1 MEASLIVILV
11 LIVLLGFATQYVI
24 KSGSYPIKL
33 KKIVQAYNEQNYDVA
48 MREINTLD
56 PKYKKDANIL
66 WMTANMYY
74 KQQQYILAMA
84 ALQNMIDGAYF
95 TKELTELAVREFL
108 AKIYEQTGNSKKAID
123 EYDMI
128 TKIRDQDYDSLYKAG
143 LVCYNYGEWV
153 QAQKYFSLAV
163 AQNDSNPQLLYML
176 AFCFYK
182 IRSYHAAQQQIEKAI
197 ALDNSNPEYHLLLG
211 EILSSSR
218 DFQNAIKELEIAYE
232 SNEISDKDAISLNL
246 ANSYY
251 ELGNFSKAREY
262 YGQVLTKENIA
273 SEKVVDERY
282 RYAETLVKNKQFE
295 AAVKQWEIIKSIR
308 NIYLD
313 VDQKLK
319 TYSSIIANNAFR
331 TALEMDIIEYLEKY
345 FYRILTL
352 NGYVV
357 TDHTKKSDTLV
368 FFVTIKKFGSEGQ
381 SYKSTFALDTS
392 GYPMR
397 QDTVD
402 QFMEYARQYKS
413 ANQKDL
419 KLSLKVLFHLATNVL
434 RFYSFIL
441 YYIKKVMIFIYHSLF
456 ILTTLLLVYT

>member
-95 TKELTELAVREFL
+95 TKELTELSVREFL

-176 AFCFYK
+176 SFCFYK

-197 ALDNSNPEYHLLLG
+197 ALDNTNPEYHLLLG

-251 ELGNFSKAREY
+251 ELGNYSKAREY

-397 QDTVD
+397 QETVD

-413 ANQKDL
+413 AHSFLISIGDFAPN
-419 KLSLKVLFHLATNVL
+419 LKVDDT
-434 RFYSFIL
+434 
-441 YYIKKVMIFIYHSLF
+441 VMIIEPERFEAIIEGVISF
-456 ILTTLLLVYT
+456 SD

>member
-153 QAQKYFSLAV
+153 QAQKYLSLAV

-413 ANQKDL
+413 AHSFLISIGDFAPNL
-419 KLSLKVLFHLATNVL
+419 KADDT
-434 RFYSFIL
+434 
-441 YYIKKVMIFIYHSLF
+441 VMIIEPERFEAIIEGVISF
-456 ILTTLLLVYT
+456 SD

>member
-66 WMTANMYY
+66 WMCANMYY

-84 ALQNMIDGAYF
+84 SLQNMIDGAYF
-95 TKELTELAVREFL
+95 TKELSELNVREFL
-108 AKIYEQTGNSKKAID
+108 AKIYEQTGNTKKAID

-143 LVCYNYGEWV
+143 SICYKYGEWV
-153 QAQKYFSLAV
+153 LAQKYLSLAA
-163 AQNDSNPQLLYML
+163 AQNDSNPELLYML
-176 AFCFYK
+176 AYCFYK
-182 IRSYHAAQQQIEKAI
+182 LRSYHAAQQQIEKALT
-197 ALDNSNPEYHLLLG
+197 LDSTNAEYHLLLG

-251 ELGNFSKAREY
+251 ELGNYSKAKEY
-262 YGQVLTKENIA
+262 YGQVLTKENIPN
-273 SEKVVDERY
+273 EKVVDERY

-357 TDHTKKSDTLV
+357 TEHTKKSDTLV

-413 ANQKDL
+413 AHSFLISIGDFAPN
-419 KLSLKVLFHLATNVL
+419 LKVDDT
-434 RFYSFIL
+434 
-441 YYIKKVMIFIYHSLF
+441 VMIIEPERFEAIIEGVISF
-456 ILTTLLLVYT
+456 SD

>member
-33 KKIVQAYNEQNYDVA
+33 KKIVQAYNDQNYDVA
-48 MREINTLD
+48 MREINNLD

-66 WMTANMYY
+66 WMSANIYY

-95 TKELTELAVREFL
+95 SKELTELTVREFL
-108 AKIYEQTGNSKKAID
+108 AKIYEQTGNTKKAID

-128 TKIRDQDYDSLYKAG
+128 TKIRDNDYDSLFKAG
-143 LVCYNYGEWV
+143 NVCYQYGEWV
-153 QAQKYFSLAV
+153 QAQKYLSLAV
-163 AQNDSNPQLLYML
+163 GHNDSNPQLLYML
-176 AFCFYK
+176 AYCFYK
-182 IRSYHAAQQQIEKAI
+182 IRSYHAAQQNIEKAI
-197 ALDNSNPEYHLLLG
+197 ALDSTNAQYHLLLG

-218 DFQNAIKELEIAYE
+218 DFQNAIKELEIAYD
-232 SNEISDKDAISLNL
+232 SNEISDKDSISLNL

-251 ELGNFSKAREY
+251 ELGNYSKAREY
-262 YGQVLTKENIA
+262 YGQVLNKENVPN
-273 SEKVVDERY
+273 EKVVDERY

-397 QDTVD
+397 QETVD
-402 QFMEYARQYKS
+402 QFMEYARVYKS
-413 ANQKDL
+413 AHSFLISIGDFAPNL
-419 KLSLKVLFHLATNVL
+419 KIDDT
-434 RFYSFIL
+434 
-441 YYIKKVMIFIYHSLF
+441 VMIIEPERFEAIIEGVISF
-456 ILTTLLLVYT
+456 SD

>member
-84 ALQNMIDGAYF
+84 TLQNMIDGAYF
-95 TKELTELAVREFL
+95 TKELTELTVREFL
-108 AKIYEQTGNSKKAID
+108 ARIYEQTGNTKKAID

-128 TKIRDQDYDSLYKAG
+128 TKIRDNDYDSLFKAG
-143 LVCYNYGEWV
+143 SVCYQYGEWV
-153 QAQKYFSLAV
+153 QAQKYLSSAA

-176 AFCFYK
+176 AECFYK

-197 ALDNSNPEYHLLLG
+197 ALDGTNPSYHLLLG

-232 SNEISDKDAISLNL
+232 SNEVSDKDAISLNL

-251 ELGNFSKAREY
+251 ELGNYTKAREY
-262 YGQVLTKENIA
+262 YGQVLTKENIPK
-273 SEKVVDERY
+273 EKVVDERY

-295 AAVKQWEIIKSIR
+295 AAVKQWEIIKSVR

-357 TDHTKKSDTLV
+357 TEHSKKSDTLV

-397 QDTVD
+397 QETVD

-413 ANQKDL
+413 AHSFLISIGDFAPN
-419 KLSLKVLFHLATNVL
+419 LKVDDT
-434 RFYSFIL
+434 
-441 YYIKKVMIFIYHSLF
+441 VMIIEPDRFEAIIEGVISF
-456 ILTTLLLVYT
+456 SD

>member
-95 TKELTELAVREFL
+95 TKELTELTVREFL
-108 AKIYEQTGNSKKAID
+108 AKIYEQTGNTKKAID

-128 TKIRDQDYDSLYKAG
+128 TKIRDNDYDSLFKAG
-143 LVCYNYGEWV
+143 SVCYQYGEWV
-153 QAQKYFSLAV
+153 QAQKYLSLAA

-176 AFCFYK
+176 AECFYK

-197 ALDNSNPEYHLLLG
+197 ALDSTNAQYHLLLG

-232 SNEISDKDAISLNL
+232 SNEVSDKDTISLNL

-251 ELGNFSKAREY
+251 ELGNYTKAREY
-262 YGQVLTKENIA
+262 YGQVLTKENIPN
-273 SEKVVDERY
+273 EKVVDERY

-397 QDTVD
+397 QETVD

-413 ANQKDL
+413 AHSFLISIGDFAPN
-419 KLSLKVLFHLATNVL
+419 LKVDDT
-434 RFYSFIL
+434 
-441 YYIKKVMIFIYHSLF
+441 VMIIEPDRFEAIIEGVISF
-456 ILTTLLLVYT
+456 SD

>member
-66 WMTANMYY
+66 WMTANIYY

-84 ALQNMIDGAYF
+84 SLQNMIDGAYF
-95 TKELTELAVREFL
+95 TKELTELNVREFL

-143 LVCYNYGEWV
+143 TVCYNYGEWV

-176 AFCFYK
+176 AYCFYK

-197 ALDNSNPEYHLLLG
+197 ALDNTNAQYHLLLG

-232 SNEISDKDAISLNL
+232 SNELSDKDTISLNL

-251 ELGNFSKAREY
+251 ELGNYTKAREY

-357 TDHTKKSDTLV
+357 TEHSKKSDTLV

-397 QDTVD
+397 QETVD

-413 ANQKDL
+413 AHSFLISIGDFAPN
-419 KLSLKVLFHLATNVL
+419 LKVDDT
-434 RFYSFIL
+434 
-441 YYIKKVMIFIYHSLF
+441 VMIIEPERFEAIIEGVISF
-456 ILTTLLLVYT
+456 SD

>member
-33 KKIVQAYNEQNYDVA
+33 KKIVQAYNEQNYDIA
-48 MREINTLD
+48 IREINTLD

-66 WMTANMYY
+66 WMMANMYY

-84 ALQNMIDGAYF
+84 SLQNMIDGAYF
-95 TKELTELAVREFL
+95 TKEITELNVREFL

-143 LVCYNYGEWV
+143 TICYNYGEWI
-153 QAQKYFSLAV
+153 QAQKYFSLAA

-176 AFCFYK
+176 SYCFYK
-182 IRSYHAAQQQIEKAI
+182 IRSYHAAQQNIEKAI
-197 ALDNSNPEYHLLLG
+197 SLDNTNAQYHLLLG

-232 SNEISDKDAISLNL
+232 SNEVSDKDTISLNL

-251 ELGNFSKAREY
+251 ELGNYTKAREY

-273 SEKVVDERY
+273 NEKVIDERY

-295 AAVKQWEIIKSIR
+295 AAVKQWEIIKSVR

-313 VDQKLK
+313 VEQKLK

-331 TALEMDIIEYLEKY
+331 TALEMDVTDYLEKH
-345 FYRILTL
+345 FYRILTI

-357 TDHTKKSDTLV
+357 TDNMRKSDTLA
-368 FFVTIKKFGSEGQ
+368 FFVTMKKFGSEGQ

-413 ANQKDL
+413 AHSFLISIGDFAPN
-419 KLSLKVLFHLATNVL
+419 LKVDDT
-434 RFYSFIL
+434 
-441 YYIKKVMIFIYHSLF
+441 VMIIEPERFEAIIEGVISF
-456 ILTTLLLVYT
+456 SD

>member
-1 MEASLIVILV
+1 
-11 LIVLLGFATQYVI
+11 
-24 KSGSYPIKL
+24 
-33 KKIVQAYNEQNYDVA
+33 
-48 MREINTLD
+48 
-56 PKYKKDANIL
+56 
-66 WMTANMYY
+66 
-74 KQQQYILAMA
+74 
-84 ALQNMIDGAYF
+84 
-95 TKELTELAVREFL
+95 
-108 AKIYEQTGNSKKAID
+108 
-123 EYDMI
+123 
-128 TKIRDQDYDSLYKAG
+128 
-143 LVCYNYGEWV
+143 
-153 QAQKYFSLAV
+153 
-163 AQNDSNPQLLYML
+163 ML
-176 AFCFYK
+176 SFCFYK

-197 ALDNSNPEYHLLLG
+197 ALDNTNPEYHLLLG

-251 ELGNFSKAREY
+251 ELGNYSKAREY

-397 QDTVD
+397 QETVD

-413 ANQKDL
+413 AHSFLISIGDFAPN
-419 KLSLKVLFHLATNVL
+419 LKVDDT
-434 RFYSFIL
+434 
-441 YYIKKVMIFIYHSLF
+441 VMIIEPERFEAIIEGVISF
-456 ILTTLLLVYT
+456 SD

>member
-95 TKELTELAVREFL
+95 TKELTELTVREFL
-108 AKIYEQTGNSKKAID
+108 AKIYEQTGNTKKAID

-128 TKIRDQDYDSLYKAG
+128 TKIRDNDYDSLFKAG
-143 LVCYNYGEWV
+143 SVCYQYGEWV
-153 QAQKYFSLAV
+153 QAQKYLSLAA

-176 AFCFYK
+176 AECFYK

-197 ALDNSNPEYHLLLG
+197 ALDSTNAQYHLLLG

-232 SNEISDKDAISLNL
+232 SNEVSDKDTISLNL

-251 ELGNFSKAREY
+251 ELGNYTKAREY
-262 YGQVLTKENIA
+262 YGQVLTKENIPN
-273 SEKVVDERY
+273 EKVVDERY

-295 AAVKQWEIIKSIR
+295 AAVKQWEIIKSVR

-397 QDTVD
+397 QETVD

-413 ANQKDL
+413 AHSFLISIGDFAPN
-419 KLSLKVLFHLATNVL
+419 LKVDDT
-434 RFYSFIL
+434 
-441 YYIKKVMIFIYHSLF
+441 VMIIEPDRFEAIIEGVISF
-456 ILTTLLLVYT
+456 SD

>member
-95 TKELTELAVREFL
+95 TKELTELSVREFL

-176 AFCFYK
+176 SFCFYK

-197 ALDNSNPEYHLLLG
+197 ALDNTNPEYHLLLG

-251 ELGNFSKAREY
+251 ELGNYSKAREY
-262 YGQVLTKENIA
+262 YGQVLSKENIA

-397 QDTVD
+397 QETVD

-413 ANQKDL
+413 AHSFLISIGDFAPN
-419 KLSLKVLFHLATNVL
+419 LKVDDT
-434 RFYSFIL
+434 
-441 YYIKKVMIFIYHSLF
+441 VMIIEPERFEAIIEGVISF
-456 ILTTLLLVYT
+456 SD

>member
-66 WMTANMYY
+66 WMCANMYY

-84 ALQNMIDGAYF
+84 SLQNMIDGAYF
-95 TKELTELAVREFL
+95 TKELSELNVREFL
-108 AKIYEQTGNSKKAID
+108 AKIYEQTGNTKKAID
-123 EYDMI
+123 EYDKR
-128 TKIRDQDYDSLYKAG
+128 TQIRDQDYDSLYKAG
-143 LVCYNYGEWV
+143 SICYKYGEWV
-153 QAQKYFSLAV
+153 LAQKYLSLAA
-163 AQNDSNPQLLYML
+163 AQNDSNPELLYML
-176 AFCFYK
+176 AYCFYK
-182 IRSYHAAQQQIEKAI
+182 LRSYHAAQQQIEKALT
-197 ALDNSNPEYHLLLG
+197 LDSTNAEYHLLLG

-251 ELGNFSKAREY
+251 ELGNYSKAREY
-262 YGQVLTKENIA
+262 YGQVLTKENIPN
-273 SEKVVDERY
+273 EKVVDERY

-357 TDHTKKSDTLV
+357 TEHTKKSDTLV

-397 QDTVD
+397 QETVD
-402 QFMEYARQYKS
+402 QFMEYARQYRS
-413 ANQKDL
+413 AHSFLISIGDFAPN
-419 KLSLKVLFHLATNVL
+419 LKVDDT
-434 RFYSFIL
+434 
-441 YYIKKVMIFIYHSLF
+441 VMIIEPERFEAIIEGVISF
-456 ILTTLLLVYT
+456 SD

>member
-56 PKYKKDANIL
+56 PKHKKDANIL

-74 KQQQYILAMA
+74 KQQQYILSMA

-95 TKELTELAVREFL
+95 TKELTELSVREFL
-108 AKIYEQTGNSKKAID
+108 AKIYEQTGNSKKAME

-128 TKIRDQDYDSLYKAG
+128 TKIKDQDYDSLYKAG
-143 LVCYNYGEWV
+143 VVCYNYQEWV
-153 QAQKYFSLAV
+153 QAQKYFSLAA

-176 AFCFYK
+176 ANCFYK

-197 ALDNSNPEYHLLLG
+197 ALDQTNPSYHLLLG

-218 DFQNAIKELEIAYE
+218 DFPNAIKELEIAYG
-232 SNEISDKDAISLNL
+232 SNEISDKDTISLNL

-251 ELGNFSKAREY
+251 ELGNYSKAREY
-262 YGQVLTKENIA
+262 YGQVLNKEDVV

-331 TALEMDIIEYLEKY
+331 TALEMDIVEYLEKH
-345 FYRILTL
+345 FYRILTI

-357 TDHTKKSDTLV
+357 TDHIKKSDTLV

-397 QDTVD
+397 QETVD

-413 ANQKDL
+413 AHSFLISIGDFAPN
-419 KLSLKVLFHLATNVL
+419 LKVDDTVIIIEPE
-434 RFYSFIL
+434 RFEAIIEGVISF
-441 YYIKKVMIFIYHSLF
+441 SD
-456 ILTTLLLVYT
+456 

>member
-95 TKELTELAVREFL
+95 TKELTELNVREFL

-143 LVCYNYGEWV
+143 LVCYNYEEWV
-153 QAQKYFSLAV
+153 QAQKYLSLAA

-182 IRSYHAAQQQIEKAI
+182 IRSYHAAQQNIEKAI
-197 ALDNSNPEYHLLLG
+197 ALDNTNPQYHLLLG

-251 ELGNFSKAREY
+251 EIGNFSKAREY
-262 YGQVLTKENIA
+262 YGQVLTKENIPN
-273 SEKVVDERY
+273 EKVVDERY

-295 AAVKQWEIIKSIR
+295 AAVKQWEIIKSVR

-413 ANQKDL
+413 AHSFLISIGDFAPN
-419 KLSLKVLFHLATNVL
+419 LKVDDT
-434 RFYSFIL
+434 
-441 YYIKKVMIFIYHSLF
+441 VMIIEPERFEAIIEGVISF
-456 ILTTLLLVYT
+456 SD

>member
-11 LIVLLGFATQYVI
+11 LIVLLGFATNYVI

-33 KKIVQAYNEQNYDVA
+33 KKIVQAYNEENYDVA

-66 WMTANMYY
+66 WMSANMYY

-95 TKELTELAVREFL
+95 SKELTELTVREFL
-108 AKIYEQTGNSKKAID
+108 AKIYEQTGNTKKAID

-128 TKIRDQDYDSLYKAG
+128 TKIRDNDYDSLFKAG
-143 LVCYNYGEWV
+143 SVCYQYGEWV
-153 QAQKYFSLAV
+153 QAQKYLSLAV
-163 AQNDSNPQLLYML
+163 AHNDSNPQLLYIL
-176 AFCFYK
+176 AYCFYK
-182 IRSYHAAQQQIEKAI
+182 IRSYHAAQQNIEKAI
-197 ALDNSNPEYHLLLG
+197 ALDSSNAQYHLLLG
-211 EILSSSR
+211 EILSASR
-218 DFQNAIKELEIAYE
+218 DFQNAIKELEIAYD

-251 ELGNFSKAREY
+251 ELGNYTKAREY
-262 YGQVLTKENIA
+262 YGQVLNKENVPN
-273 SEKVVDERY
+273 EKVVDERY

-295 AAVKQWEIIKSIR
+295 AAVKQWEIIKSVR

-397 QDTVD
+397 QETVD
-402 QFMEYARQYKS
+402 QFMEYARVYKS
-413 ANQKDL
+413 AHSFLISIGDFAPNL
-419 KLSLKVLFHLATNVL
+419 KIDDT
-434 RFYSFIL
+434 
-441 YYIKKVMIFIYHSLF
+441 VMIIEPERFEAIIEGVISF
-456 ILTTLLLVYT
+456 SD

>member
-11 LIVLLGFATQYVI
+11 LIVLLGFATQYII

-84 ALQNMIDGAYF
+84 TLQNMIDGAYF
-95 TKELTELAVREFL
+95 TKELTELTVREFL
-108 AKIYEQTGNSKKAID
+108 ARIYEQTGNTKKAID

-128 TKIRDQDYDSLYKAG
+128 TKIRDNDYDSLFKAG
-143 LVCYNYGEWV
+143 SVCYQYGEWV
-153 QAQKYFSLAV
+153 QAQKYLSSAA

-176 AFCFYK
+176 AECFYK

-197 ALDNSNPEYHLLLG
+197 ALDGTNPSYHLLLG

-232 SNEISDKDAISLNL
+232 SNEVSDKDAISLNL

-251 ELGNFSKAREY
+251 ELGNYTKAREY
-262 YGQVLTKENIA
+262 YGQVLTKENIPK
-273 SEKVVDERY
+273 EKVVDERY

-295 AAVKQWEIIKSIR
+295 AAVKQWEIIKSVR

-357 TDHTKKSDTLV
+357 TEHSKKSDTLV

-397 QDTVD
+397 QETVD

-413 ANQKDL
+413 AHSFLISIGDFAPN
-419 KLSLKVLFHLATNVL
+419 LKVDDT
-434 RFYSFIL
+434 
-441 YYIKKVMIFIYHSLF
+441 VMIIEPDRFEAIIEGVISF
-456 ILTTLLLVYT
+456 SD

>member
-11 LIVLLGFATQYVI
+11 LIVLLGFATQYVV

-66 WMTANMYY
+66 WMCANMYY

-84 ALQNMIDGAYF
+84 SLQNMIDGAYF
-95 TKELTELAVREFL
+95 TKELSELNVREFL
-108 AKIYEQTGNSKKAID
+108 AKIYEQTGNTKKAID

-128 TKIRDQDYDSLYKAG
+128 TKIRDQDYDSIYKAG
-143 LVCYNYGEWV
+143 STCYKYGEWV
-153 QAQKYFSLAV
+153 LAQKYLSLAA
-163 AQNDSNPQLLYML
+163 AQNDSNPELLYML
-176 AFCFYK
+176 SYCFYK
-182 IRSYHAAQQQIEKAI
+182 IRSYHAAQQQIEKAL
-197 ALDNSNPEYHLLLG
+197 ALDSTNAEYHLLLG

-232 SNEISDKDAISLNL
+232 SNEVSDKDAISLNL

-251 ELGNFSKAREY
+251 ELGNYTKAREY
-262 YGQVLTKENIA
+262 YGQVLTKENIPN
-273 SEKVVDERY
+273 EKVVDERY

-397 QDTVD
+397 QETVD

-413 ANQKDL
+413 AHSFLISIGDFAPN
-419 KLSLKVLFHLATNVL
+419 LKVDDT
-434 RFYSFIL
+434 
-441 YYIKKVMIFIYHSLF
+441 VMIIEPERFEAIIEGVISF
-456 ILTTLLLVYT
+456 SD

>member
-66 WMTANMYY
+66 WMCANMYY

-84 ALQNMIDGAYF
+84 SLQNMIDGAYF
-95 TKELTELAVREFL
+95 TKELTELSVREFL
-108 AKIYEQTGNSKKAID
+108 AKIYEQTGNTKKAID

-143 LVCYNYGEWV
+143 TVCYNYGEWV

-176 AFCFYK
+176 AYCFYK

-197 ALDNSNPEYHLLLG
+197 NLDSTNAEYHLLLG

-251 ELGNFSKAREY
+251 ELGNYSKAREY
-262 YGQVLTKENIA
+262 YGQVLTKENVV

-397 QDTVD
+397 QETVD

-413 ANQKDL
+413 AHSFLISIGDFAPN
-419 KLSLKVLFHLATNVL
+419 LKVDDT
-434 RFYSFIL
+434 
-441 YYIKKVMIFIYHSLF
+441 VMIIEPERFEAIIEGVISF
-456 ILTTLLLVYT
+456 SD

>member
-95 TKELTELAVREFL
+95 TKELSELTVREFL
-108 AKIYEQTGNSKKAID
+108 ARIYEQTGNTKKAID

-128 TKIRDQDYDSLYKAG
+128 TKIRDNDYDSLFKAG
-143 LVCYNYGEWV
+143 SVCYQYGEWV
-153 QAQKYFSLAV
+153 QAQKYLSSAA

-176 AFCFYK
+176 AECFYK

-197 ALDNSNPEYHLLLG
+197 ALDGTNPSYHLLLG

-232 SNEISDKDAISLNL
+232 SNEVSDKDAISLNL

-251 ELGNFSKAREY
+251 ELGNYTKAREY
-262 YGQVLTKENIA
+262 YGQVLTKENIPN
-273 SEKVVDERY
+273 EKVVDERY

-295 AAVKQWEIIKSIR
+295 AAVKQWEIIKSVR

-397 QDTVD
+397 QETVD

-413 ANQKDL
+413 AHSFLISIGDFAPN
-419 KLSLKVLFHLATNVL
+419 LKVDDT
-434 RFYSFIL
+434 
-441 YYIKKVMIFIYHSLF
+441 VMIIEPDRFEAIIEGVISF
-456 ILTTLLLVYT
+456 SD

>member
-95 TKELTELAVREFL
+95 TKELTELTVREFL
-108 AKIYEQTGNSKKAID
+108 ARIYEQTGNTKKAID

-128 TKIRDQDYDSLYKAG
+128 TKIRDNDYDSLFKAG
-143 LVCYNYGEWV
+143 SVCYQYGEWV
-153 QAQKYFSLAV
+153 QAQKYLSSAA

-176 AFCFYK
+176 AECFYK

-197 ALDNSNPEYHLLLG
+197 ALDGTNPSYHLLLG

-232 SNEISDKDAISLNL
+232 SNEVSDKDAISLNL

-251 ELGNFSKAREY
+251 ELGNYTKAREY
-262 YGQVLTKENIA
+262 YGQVLTKENIPK
-273 SEKVVDERY
+273 EKVVDERY

-295 AAVKQWEIIKSIR
+295 AAVKQWEIIKSVR

-357 TDHTKKSDTLV
+357 TEHSKKSDTLV

-397 QDTVD
+397 QETVD

-413 ANQKDL
+413 AHSFLISIGDFAPN
-419 KLSLKVLFHLATNVL
+419 LKVDDT
-434 RFYSFIL
+434 
-441 YYIKKVMIFIYHSLF
+441 VMIIEPERFEAIIEGVISF
-456 ILTTLLLVYT
+456 SD

>member
-413 ANQKDL
+413 AHSFLISIGDFAPN
-419 KLSLKVLFHLATNVL
+419 LKVDDT
-434 RFYSFIL
+434 
-441 YYIKKVMIFIYHSLF
+441 VMIIEHERLEANIEGVISFSD
-456 ILTTLLLVYT
+456 

>member
-95 TKELTELAVREFL
+95 TKELTELSVREFL

-176 AFCFYK
+176 SFCFYK

-197 ALDNSNPEYHLLLG
+197 ALDNTNPEYHLLLG

-251 ELGNFSKAREY
+251 ELGNYSKAREY

-397 QDTVD
+397 QETVD
-402 QFMEYARQYKS
+402 QFMEYARQYRR
-413 ANQKDL
+413 L
-419 KLSLKVLFHLATNVL
+419 CT
-434 RFYSFIL
+434 
-441 YYIKKVMIFIYHSLF
+441 
-456 ILTTLLLVYT
+456 

>member
-95 TKELTELAVREFL
+95 TKELTELSVREFL
-108 AKIYEQTGNSKKAID
+108 ARIYEQTGNSKKAID

-413 ANQKDL
+413 AHSFLISIGDFAPN
-419 KLSLKVLFHLATNVL
+419 LKVDDT
-434 RFYSFIL
+434 
-441 YYIKKVMIFIYHSLF
+441 VMIIEPERFEAIIEGVISF
-456 ILTTLLLVYT
+456 SD

>member
-95 TKELTELAVREFL
+95 TKELSELAVREFL

-176 AFCFYK
+176 SFCFYK

-197 ALDNSNPEYHLLLG
+197 ALDNTNPEYHLLLG

-251 ELGNFSKAREY
+251 ELGNYSKAREY

-397 QDTVD
+397 QETVD

-413 ANQKDL
+413 AHSFLISIGDFAPN
-419 KLSLKVLFHLATNVL
+419 LKVDDT
-434 RFYSFIL
+434 
-441 YYIKKVMIFIYHSLF
+441 VMIIEPERFEAIIEGVISF
-456 ILTTLLLVYT
+456 SD

>member
-95 TKELTELAVREFL
+95 TKELTELTVREFL
-108 AKIYEQTGNSKKAID
+108 ARIYEQTGNTKKAID

-128 TKIRDQDYDSLYKAG
+128 TKIRDQDYDSLFKAG
-143 LVCYNYGEWV
+143 SVCYQYGEWV
-153 QAQKYFSLAV
+153 QAQKYLSLAA

-176 AFCFYK
+176 AECFYK

-197 ALDNSNPEYHLLLG
+197 ALDATNAQYHLLLG

-251 ELGNFSKAREY
+251 ELGNYTKAREY
-262 YGQVLTKENIA
+262 YGQVLTKENIPN
-273 SEKVVDERY
+273 EKVVDERY

-295 AAVKQWEIIKSIR
+295 AAVKQWEIIKSVR

-357 TDHTKKSDTLV
+357 TEHTKKSDTLV

-397 QDTVD
+397 QETVD

-413 ANQKDL
+413 AHSFLISIGDFAPN
-419 KLSLKVLFHLATNVL
+419 LKVDDT
-434 RFYSFIL
+434 
-441 YYIKKVMIFIYHSLF
+441 VMIIEPDRFEAIIEGVISF
-456 ILTTLLLVYT
+456 SD

>member
-66 WMTANMYY
+66 WMCANMYY

-84 ALQNMIDGAYF
+84 SLQNMIDGAYF
-95 TKELTELAVREFL
+95 TKELTELNVREFL
-108 AKIYEQTGNSKKAID
+108 AKIYEQTGNTKKAID

-143 LVCYNYGEWV
+143 SICYKYGEWV
-153 QAQKYFSLAV
+153 LAQKYLSLAA
-163 AQNDSNPQLLYML
+163 AQNDSNPELLYML
-176 AFCFYK
+176 AYCFYK
-182 IRSYHAAQQQIEKAI
+182 LRSYHAAQQQIEKALT
-197 ALDNSNPEYHLLLG
+197 LDSTNAEYHLLLG

-251 ELGNFSKAREY
+251 ELGNYSKAKEY
-262 YGQVLTKENIA
+262 YGQVLTKENIPN
-273 SEKVVDERY
+273 EKVVDERY

-357 TDHTKKSDTLV
+357 TEHTKKSDTLV

-413 ANQKDL
+413 AHSFLISIGDFAPN
-419 KLSLKVLFHLATNVL
+419 LKVDDT
-434 RFYSFIL
+434 
-441 YYIKKVMIFIYHSLF
+441 VMIIEPERFEAIIEGVISF
-456 ILTTLLLVYT
+456 SD

>member
-11 LIVLLGFATQYVI
+11 LIVLLGFATNYVI

-33 KKIVQAYNEQNYDVA
+33 KKIVQAYNEENYDVA

-66 WMTANMYY
+66 WMSANMYY

-95 TKELTELAVREFL
+95 SKELTELTVREFL
-108 AKIYEQTGNSKKAID
+108 AKIYEQKEKKKKAID

-128 TKIRDQDYDSLYKAG
+128 TKIRDNDYDSLFKAG
-143 LVCYNYGEWV
+143 SVCYQYGEWV
-153 QAQKYFSLAV
+153 QAQKYLSLAV
-163 AQNDSNPQLLYML
+163 AHNDSNPQLLYML
-176 AFCFYK
+176 AYCFYK
-182 IRSYHAAQQQIEKAI
+182 IRSYHAAQQNIEKAI
-197 ALDNSNPEYHLLLG
+197 ALDSSNAQYHLLLG
-211 EILSSSR
+211 EILSASR
-218 DFQNAIKELEIAYE
+218 DFQNAIKELEIAYD

-251 ELGNFSKAREY
+251 ELGNYTKAREY
-262 YGQVLTKENIA
+262 YGQVLNKENVPN
-273 SEKVVDERY
+273 EKVVDERY

-295 AAVKQWEIIKSIR
+295 AAVKQWEIIKSVR

-397 QDTVD
+397 QETVD
-402 QFMEYARQYKS
+402 QFMEYARVYKS
-413 ANQKDL
+413 AHSFLISIGDFAPNL
-419 KLSLKVLFHLATNVL
+419 KIDDT
-434 RFYSFIL
+434 
-441 YYIKKVMIFIYHSLF
+441 VMIIEPERFEAIIEGVISF
-456 ILTTLLLVYT
+456 SD

>member
-95 TKELTELAVREFL
+95 TKELTELTVREFL
-108 AKIYEQTGNSKKAID
+108 ARIYEQTGNTKKAID

-128 TKIRDQDYDSLYKAG
+128 TKIRDNDYDSLFKAG
-143 LVCYNYGEWV
+143 SVCYQYGEWV
-153 QAQKYFSLAV
+153 QAQKYLSSAA

-176 AFCFYK
+176 AECFYK

-197 ALDNSNPEYHLLLG
+197 ALDSTNAQYHLLLG

-232 SNEISDKDAISLNL
+232 SNEVSDKDAISLNL

-251 ELGNFSKAREY
+251 ELGNYTKAREY
-262 YGQVLTKENIA
+262 YGQVLTKENIPN
-273 SEKVVDERY
+273 EKVVDERY

-295 AAVKQWEIIKSIR
+295 AAVKQWEIIKSVR

-357 TDHTKKSDTLV
+357 TEHTKKSDTLV

-397 QDTVD
+397 QETVD

-413 ANQKDL
+413 AHSFLISIGDFAPN
-419 KLSLKVLFHLATNVL
+419 LKVDDT
-434 RFYSFIL
+434 
-441 YYIKKVMIFIYHSLF
+441 VMIIEPERFEAIIEGVISF
-456 ILTTLLLVYT
+456 SD

>member
-56 PKYKKDANIL
+56 PKYKKYANIL

-95 TKELTELAVREFL
+95 TKELSELAVREFL

-176 AFCFYK
+176 SFCFYK

-197 ALDNSNPEYHLLLG
+197 ALDNTNPEYHLLLG

-251 ELGNFSKAREY
+251 ELGNYSKAREY

-397 QDTVD
+397 QETVD

-413 ANQKDL
+413 AHSFLISIGDFAPN
-419 KLSLKVLFHLATNVL
+419 LKVDDT
-434 RFYSFIL
+434 
-441 YYIKKVMIFIYHSLF
+441 VMIIEPERFEAIIEGVISF
-456 ILTTLLLVYT
+456 SD

>member
-95 TKELTELAVREFL
+95 TKELTELTVREFL
-108 AKIYEQTGNSKKAID
+108 AKIYEQTGNTKKAID

-128 TKIRDQDYDSLYKAG
+128 TKIRDQDYDSLFKAG
-143 LVCYNYGEWV
+143 SVCYQYGEWV
-153 QAQKYFSLAV
+153 QAQKYLSLAA
-163 AQNDSNPQLLYML
+163 AQNDSNPQLLYMI
-176 AFCFYK
+176 AECFYK

-197 ALDNSNPEYHLLLG
+197 ALDGTNSSYHLLLG

-232 SNEISDKDAISLNL
+232 SNDVSDKDAISLNL

-251 ELGNFSKAREY
+251 ELGNYIKAREY
-262 YGQVLTKENIA
+262 YGQVLTKENIPN
-273 SEKVVDERY
+273 EKVVDERY

-295 AAVKQWEIIKSIR
+295 AAVKQWEIIKSVR

-357 TDHTKKSDTLV
+357 TEHSKKSDTLV

-397 QDTVD
+397 QETVD

-413 ANQKDL
+413 AHSFLISIGDFAPN
-419 KLSLKVLFHLATNVL
+419 LKVDDT
-434 RFYSFIL
+434 
-441 YYIKKVMIFIYHSLF
+441 VMIIEPDRFEAIIEGVISF
-456 ILTTLLLVYT
+456 SD

>member
-95 TKELTELAVREFL
+95 TKELTELTVREFL
-108 AKIYEQTGNSKKAID
+108 ARIYEQTGNTKKAID

-128 TKIRDQDYDSLYKAG
+128 TKIRDNDYDSLFKAG
-143 LVCYNYGEWV
+143 SVCYQYGEWV
-153 QAQKYFSLAV
+153 QAQKYLSSAA

-176 AFCFYK
+176 AECFYK

-197 ALDNSNPEYHLLLG
+197 ALDGTNSSYHLLLG

-232 SNEISDKDAISLNL
+232 SNDVSDKDAISLNL

-251 ELGNFSKAREY
+251 ELGNYTKAREY
-262 YGQVLTKENIA
+262 YGQVLTKENIPK
-273 SEKVVDERY
+273 EKVVDERY

-295 AAVKQWEIIKSIR
+295 AAVKQWEIIKSVR

-357 TDHTKKSDTLV
+357 TEHSKKSDTLV

-397 QDTVD
+397 QETVD

-413 ANQKDL
+413 AHSFLISIGDFAPN
-419 KLSLKVLFHLATNVL
+419 LKVDDT
-434 RFYSFIL
+434 
-441 YYIKKVMIFIYHSLF
+441 VMIIEPDRFEAIIEGVISF
-456 ILTTLLLVYT
+456 SD

>member
-95 TKELTELAVREFL
+95 TKELTELSVREFL

-153 QAQKYFSLAV
+153 LAQKYFSLAV

-182 IRSYHAAQQQIEKAI
+182 IRSYHAAQQNIEKAI
-197 ALDNSNPEYHLLLG
+197 ALDNSNPQYHLLLG

-232 SNEISDKDAISLNL
+232 SNDISDKDAISLNL

-251 ELGNFSKAREY
+251 ELGDFTKAREY

-413 ANQKDL
+413 AHSFLISIGDFAPN
-419 KLSLKVLFHLATNVL
+419 LKVDDT
-434 RFYSFIL
+434 
-441 YYIKKVMIFIYHSLF
+441 VMIIEPERFEAIIEGVISF
-456 ILTTLLLVYT
+456 SD

>member
-11 LIVLLGFATQYVI
+11 LIVLLGFATNYVI

-33 KKIVQAYNEQNYDVA
+33 KKIVQAYNEENYDVA

-66 WMTANMYY
+66 WMSANMYY

-95 TKELTELAVREFL
+95 SKELTELTVREFL
-108 AKIYEQTGNSKKAID
+108 AKIYEQTGNTKKAID

-128 TKIRDQDYDSLYKAG
+128 TKIRDNDYDSLFKAG
-143 LVCYNYGEWV
+143 SVCYQYGEWV
-153 QAQKYFSLAV
+153 QAQKYLSLAV
-163 AQNDSNPQLLYML
+163 AHNDSNPQLLYML
-176 AFCFYK
+176 AYCFYK
-182 IRSYHAAQQQIEKAI
+182 IRSYHAAQQNIEKAI
-197 ALDNSNPEYHLLLG
+197 ALDSSNAQYHLLLG
-211 EILSSSR
+211 EILSASR
-218 DFQNAIKELEIAYE
+218 DFQNAIKELEIAYD

-251 ELGNFSKAREY
+251 ELGNYTKAREY
-262 YGQVLTKENIA
+262 YGQVLNKENVPN
-273 SEKVVDERY
+273 EKVVDERY

-295 AAVKQWEIIKSIR
+295 AAVKQWEIIKSVR

-397 QDTVD
+397 QETVD
-402 QFMEYARQYKS
+402 QFMEYARVYKS
-413 ANQKDL
+413 AHSFLISIGDFAPNL
-419 KLSLKVLFHLATNVL
+419 KIDDT
-434 RFYSFIL
+434 
-441 YYIKKVMIFIYHSLF
+441 VMIIEPERFEAIIEGVISF
-456 ILTTLLLVYT
+456 SD